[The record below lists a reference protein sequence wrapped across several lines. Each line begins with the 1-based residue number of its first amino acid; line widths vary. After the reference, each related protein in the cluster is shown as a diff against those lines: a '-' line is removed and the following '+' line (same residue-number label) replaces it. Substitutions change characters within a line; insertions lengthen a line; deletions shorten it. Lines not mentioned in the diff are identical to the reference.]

1 MYMVIQEA
9 GLQRGSKIVIHLRAG
24 CEEYATKARVETIIK
39 KYSNFVG
46 VPIKL
51 NDKVRNLYY
60 ILYMSYLLLIVKLF
74 TIERTLL

>member
-1 MYMVIQEA
+1 MCLQEA

-51 NDKVRNLYY
+51 NDKVC
-60 ILYMSYLLLIVKLF
+60 IVHHSTPYLF
-74 TIERTLL
+74 N